1 MSTDVGGTRPTRA
14 YVHLE
19 RLTHNVRLLHSEA
32 GGAEVWPVVKAD
44 AYGHGAD
51 IVTRHLLGLGYRKF
65 GVADVGEAVRLRER
79 GLDAAFIILSPA
91 LPADS
96 EALVIHG
103 CEPVV
108 CTRELADALSRA
120 AARLGRQVS
129 VHLAVDTGMGRIGIR
144 PQEVETF
151 LAHCRAL
158 PSLRVAGLMSH
169 FPRADQTDKTY
180 SRAQIERFRGVV
192 DAARAH
198 GVAVCHMANSA
209 AILDLPEARFDAV
222 RPGIAVYGLAPS
234 NEIANPRVR
243 DLQPVL
249 EWKTRITF
257 LKEVPA
263 GTGLSYGHTFRTERP
278 SLIATIPAGY
288 GDGLARRLS
297 NGLEV
302 LVGGRRCPEV
312 GRITMDMSLVD
323 VTALRGRVALGD
335 EVVLIGRQGAE
346 EVTADELAARLDTIN
361 YEIVTRIGARV
372 PRVAVAAGAPT
383 AVQPP
388 P

>member
-19 RLTHNVRLLHSEA
+19 RLTHNVRLLQAEA

-91 LPADS
+91 LPADG

-120 AARLGRQVS
+120 AARLGRRVS

-144 PQEVETF
+144 PREIEAF

-169 FPRADQTDKTY
+169 FPRADQADKTY
-180 SRAQIERFRGVV
+180 SRAQIERFRGAV

-209 AILDLPEARFDAV
+209 AIFDIPESHFDAV
-222 RPGIAVYGLAPS
+222 RPGIAIYGL
-234 NEIANPRVR
+234 
-243 DLQPVL
+243 
-249 EWKTRITF
+249 
-257 LKEVPA
+257 
-263 GTGLSYGHTFRTERP
+263 RP
-278 SLIATIPAGY
+278 SPAIVPTI
-288 GDGLARRLS
+288 
-297 NGLEV
+297 
-302 LVGGRRCPEV
+302 
-312 GRITMDMSLVD
+312 
-323 VTALRGRVALGD
+323 
-335 EVVLIGRQGAE
+335 Q
-346 EVTADELAARLDTIN
+346 ADHH
-361 YEIVTRIGARV
+361 
-372 PRVAVAAGAPT
+372 PT
-383 AVQPP
+383 
-388 P
+388 